1 MEVDVKKKK
10 EKEMEVKLQNYT
22 TFKEK
27 FIFTKEM
34 YF

>member
-1 MEVDVKKKK
+1 MEVDVQKKK
-10 EKEMEVKLQNYT
+10 KEMEVKLQNYT
-22 TFKEK
+22 TFKEE